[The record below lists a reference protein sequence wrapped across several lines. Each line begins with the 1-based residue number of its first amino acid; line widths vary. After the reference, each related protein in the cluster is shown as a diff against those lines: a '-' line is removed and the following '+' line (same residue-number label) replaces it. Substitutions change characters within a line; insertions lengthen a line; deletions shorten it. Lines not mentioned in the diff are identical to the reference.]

1 MTSRGILAL
10 VLSLGFLAGRSVPS
24 AAQSEK
30 EASTPAKLTL
40 EQMLARLPQR
50 VKSKEGTQG
59 DMVNFLLIG
68 SKAKMEEALR
78 AAGWVEA
85 DRDPQ
90 QAIRHAI
97 ESTINQQGYTE
108 MPMSL
113 LYLFGRTQ
121 DYGFAHAMPLQVAA
135 ERHHFRLWQAPWT
148 TPDGQTVW
156 IGAGTHDI
164 GIERSIQ
171 GKLTHQIDPDVD
183 QEREYVADSLLQAG
197 RVQVLR
203 YLTPAQPVLSA
214 TTATGASYHSDGR
227 ILAVFLK

>member
-30 EASTPAKLTL
+30 EASTPAKLTF

-68 SKAKMEEALR
+68 SKAKVEEALR

-97 ESTINQQGYTE
+97 ESTINQQGFTE

-113 LYLFGRTQ
+113 LYLFGRMQ

-164 GIERSIQ
+164 GIERSIE

-197 RVQVLR
+197 RV
-203 YLTPAQPVLSA
+203 
-214 TTATGASYHSDGR
+214 
-227 ILAVFLK
+227 